1 MFFPLREGHLSNL
14 CGCNIFST
22 KAQSQVLKYIRIS
35 HIKDQHVREARG
47 GRACAL
53 LFCVC
58 LRVYFF
64 YLFLTNLCGF
74 FLRVI
79 ALPVATQPV
88 AQVKPPVVA
97 EWGSG
102 VTPRHDPDTI
112 SKHVKQMV
120 DVSTVVT
127 LQLQERPF
135 HFLLGRQAKAELKR
149 ATTLPS
155 HYCPL

>member
-1 MFFPLREGHLSNL
+1 MCCFF
-14 CGCNIFST
+14 
-22 KAQSQVLKYIRIS
+22 
-35 HIKDQHVREARG
+35 
-47 GRACAL
+47 
-53 LFCVC
+53 VC
-58 LRVYFF
+58 LRVFF
-64 YLFLTNLCGF
+64 PVSNKLVT

-79 ALPVATQPV
+79 APPVTLQPV

-135 HFLLGRQAKAELKR
+135 HFLLRGAKAELKQS
-149 ATTLPS
+149 AILLS
-155 HYCPL
+155 HCCPL